1 MRMRKTLL
9 LLCALGISCVSL
21 AQTNEASWAKLTRLQ
36 VGQKIQIVEMNSKK
50 VPGTFVSVSD
60 STISLKD
67 AAGDETIQKQDVRS
81 VKLLGSSRRLR
92 NTLIGAGVGA
102 GAGAGLTA
110 AAWESRGFLGG
121 KGAGAA
127 VGAVIGGL
135 AGAIIGAVVP
145 SHDTIYS
152 AGSH

>member
-1 MRMRKTLL
+1 MRKTLL
-9 LLCALGISCVSL
+9 LLCVLAIPAASF

-36 VGQKIQIVEMNSKK
+36 VGQKIQVVETSSKK
-50 VPGTFVSVSD
+50 HSGTFVSVSD

-67 AAGDETIQKQDVRS
+67 AAGDETIQKQGVRS
-81 VKLLGSSRRLR
+81 VKLMKSNRRLR

-110 AAWESRGFLGG
+110 AAWESRGWFGG
-121 KGAGAA
+121 KADGAA

-135 AGAIIGAVVP
+135 IGAILGVAAP

-152 AGSH
+152 ASSH

>member
-1 MRMRKTLL
+1 MRKTIL
-9 LLCALGISCVSL
+9 LLCILGISGASF

-36 VGQKIQIVEMNSKK
+36 VGQKIQVAEMTSKK
-50 VPGTFVSVSD
+50 VAGTFVSVSD

-67 AAGDETIQKQDVRS
+67 AAGDKTIQKQDVRS
-81 VKLLGSSRRLR
+81 VKLMKSNRRLR

-110 AAWESRGFLGG
+110 AAWESRGWFGD
-121 KGAGAA
+121 KADGAA
-127 VGAVIGGL
+127 VGAILGGL
-135 AGAIIGAVVP
+135 FGAVVGVAVP